1 MKLRPCRVSSIL
13 IRFCCLTMN
22 SSAPESSVLRQ
33 KESSPHGFAG
43 FSGLGRLYGMVDT
56 HTYLIYYITFFS
68 RIPLLPVPPGKK
80 SGKHRKLFLLWVLTS
95 RRKRV

>member
-1 MKLRPCRVSSIL
+1 MDLRRIHQG
-13 IRFCCLTMN
+13 I
-22 SSAPESSVLRQ
+22 
-33 KESSPHGFAG
+33 PHGIAG
-43 FSGLGRLYGMVDT
+43 FSAPGRLYSMDDT